1 MRALTVHKKHC
12 HKDSAFL
19 VNQAGRPL
27 GGPYEP
33 LATNHE
39 PLTPHH
45 FQYFPGQDGVA
56 FGIGMDAVGVEV
68 AASPP
73 FGIEQGF
80 IEVDDMTAR
89 FFAIR
94 KEPLPILTQLVI
106 VFFYVL
112 GILPTVHSAFRLGQR
127 RDAQV
132 YRLPLPLEGS
142 DNNPYIPADIL
153 QVPVEENVVGSA
165 HDEEGVIPAEVEL
178 MEAIDHARRR
188 IAALAFVVDMNKTFS
203 RDQGR
208 PALVRLDGKTIGQA
222 VS

>member
-1 MRALTVHKKHC
+1 MRAPIVHKKHC

-27 GGPYEP
+27 GGPYELRATSYEP

-106 VFFYVL
+106 VFFYVS
-112 GILPTVHSAFRLGQR
+112 GVLPTVHGTLHRSQR
-127 RDAQV
+127 RDAQI
-132 YRLPLPLEGS
+132 YRFSLGLERR
-142 DNNPYIPADIL
+142 DDVPYILADF
-153 QVPVEENVVGSA
+153 
-165 HDEEGVIPAEVEL
+165 
-178 MEAIDHARRR
+178 R
-188 IAALAFVVDMNKTFS
+188 
-203 RDQGR
+203 
-208 PALVRLDGKTIGQA
+208 
-222 VS
+222 